1 MGPGEVA
8 YKVAGERD
16 LCEYRQREGGKE
28 GGRRDAKQRI
38 SKENRSIRNGRQ
50 WSWDGLRGGRA
61 AAISLPFWLN
71 GKEGNIRGGGGVEE
85 NDDCDYGRPARQK
98 KTCREEMSV
107 DAPVRVGFVL
117 S

>member
-1 MGPGEVA
+1 MRNNEFRRKTA
-8 YKVAGERD
+8 QFET
-16 LCEYRQREGGKE
+16 GGS
-28 GGRRDAKQRI
+28 GVG
-38 SKENRSIRNGRQ
+38 
-50 WSWDGLRGGRA
+50 DGLRGGRA

-71 GKEGNIRGGGGVEE
+71 GKEGNIRGGGGGAEE

>member
-1 MGPGEVA
+1 MRNNEFRRKTA
-8 YKVAGERD
+8 QFET
-16 LCEYRQREGGKE
+16 GG
-28 GGRRDAKQRI
+28 
-38 SKENRSIRNGRQ
+38 NRVG
-50 WSWDGLRGGRA
+50 DGLRGGRA
-61 AAISLPFWLN
+61 TAISLPFWLN

>member
-1 MGPGEVA
+1 MRNNEFRRKTA
-8 YKVAGERD
+8 QFET
-16 LCEYRQREGGKE
+16 GGS
-28 GGRRDAKQRI
+28 GVG
-38 SKENRSIRNGRQ
+38 
-50 WSWDGLRGGRA
+50 DGLRGGRA

>member
-1 MGPGEVA
+1 MRNNEFRRKTA
-8 YKVAGERD
+8 QFET
-16 LCEYRQREGGKE
+16 GGS
-28 GGRRDAKQRI
+28 GVG
-38 SKENRSIRNGRQ
+38 
-50 WSWDGLRGGRA
+50 DGLRGGRA
-61 AAISLPFWLN
+61 AAISLSFWLN

-107 DAPVRVGFVL
+107 DAPPRVGFVL

>member
-1 MGPGEVA
+1 MRNNEFRRKTA
-8 YKVAGERD
+8 QFET
-16 LCEYRQREGGKE
+16 GG
-28 GGRRDAKQRI
+28 
-38 SKENRSIRNGRQ
+38 NGVG
-50 WSWDGLRGGRA
+50 DGLRGGRA